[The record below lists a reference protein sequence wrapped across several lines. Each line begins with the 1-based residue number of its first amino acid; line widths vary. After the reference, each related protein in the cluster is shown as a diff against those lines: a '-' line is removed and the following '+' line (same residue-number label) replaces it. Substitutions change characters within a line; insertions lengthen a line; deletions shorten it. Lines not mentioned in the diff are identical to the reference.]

1 MTCTTPQPVKFSCSR
16 ALGEAIGAYHQLM
29 VGQTRVRVRH
39 GESEVEYDKRNIGAL
54 RQYIMNLHQ
63 TCGGAE
69 SAAMLGIPR
78 NRQPGVPVYSNHRY
92 EDPGCGCGPTH
103 HSVQQSCRTC

>member
-1 MTCTTPQPVKFSCSR
+1 MDSCTPQPVKFSCSR
-16 ALGEAIGAYHQLM
+16 ALGEAVAALHQLM

-39 GESEVEYDKRNIGAL
+39 GESEVEYDKRNIPAL

-69 SAAMLGIPR
+69 SAAVLGIPQGR
-78 NRQPGVPVYSNHRY
+78 APGSAVFSEQRFQPLS
-92 EDPGCGCGPTH
+92 GCGCGTGIQYTKPR
-103 HSVQQSCRTC
+103 C